1 MLQITD
7 DQRTLHRPCLAGRPR
22 PLHRLEKLS
31 RIGWVL
37 LSAVAVTACGE
48 PVQSPDPNDASPAVV
63 AMTAFVPTS
72 DPNHNEEIGF
82 KADCCD
88 ATRQVPRGRT
98 IDFLASAADMESGVK
113 TVAIRGEVE
122 WVCRSD
128 DVGQKKTATI
138 LAQNPKPPTTIN
150 PPLDRL
156 VAQFSIVYDDYS
168 KCMSGFSLVSVGGR
182 IWATGLNTRGQGQTT
197 KALTFEYT

>member
-1 MLQITD
+1 MLQTAG
-7 DQRTLHRPCLAGRPR
+7 DQRTLHRPCLASRS
-22 PLHRLEKLS
+22 LRLQRVERLS
-31 RIGWVL
+31 RIGWAL
-37 LSAVAVTACGE
+37 LSAVALTACGE
-48 PVQSPDPNDASPAVV
+48 PVQNPDPNDASPAVV

-88 ATRQVPRGRT
+88 ATRKVPRGRT
-98 IDFLASAADMESGVK
+98 IDFLASAVDPESGVK
-113 TVAIRGEVE
+113 MVAIRGEVE
-122 WVCRSD
+122 WVCRND

-138 LAQNPKPPTTIN
+138 LAQNPQPPTTIN
-150 PPLDRL
+150 PPLDQL
-156 VAQFSIVYDDYS
+156 IAQFSIVYGDYS